1 MLLYLIACMA
11 HTQSAPST
19 LQSVDALALSALL
32 QNPGTQPLVLSFWA
46 TWCGPCVQELPV
58 LEAVA
63 RKHPELQ
70 WKLVNVDGAGL
81 PVVQHFL
88 SQHAITL
95 QSYVLENTNIDAT
108 LQKVVPYWPEG
119 IPFTLVIQP
128 GGEIYRH
135 YTGAFDATLLEA
147 EIQALTTSRW

>member
-11 HTQSAPST
+11 HTQSTPST
-19 LQSVDALALSALL
+19 LESVDASALSALL
-32 QNPGTQPLVLSFWA
+32 KNPGTQPLVVSFWA
-46 TWCGPCVQELPV
+46 TWCGPCVQELPL

-81 PVVQHFL
+81 PTVQRFL
-88 SQHAITL
+88 NQHAITL
-95 QSYVLENTNIDAT
+95 QNYVLENNNIDAT
-108 LQKVVPYWPEG
+108 LQEVVPYWPEG

-135 YTGAFDATLLEA
+135 YTGAFDANLLEA
-147 EIQALTTSRW
+147 EIQGLATSRW